1 MGGAALVGGLSGNA
15 LQGGVNSGPAYSGAD
30 GQQST
35 GTGDKN
41 FNFGNPNR
49 GLYAGGTSPVLMIG
63 LAAAAVGVVWWISK
77 KK

>member
-1 MGGAALVGGLSGNA
+1 MGGAAVGGLAGNA
-15 LQGGVNSGPAYSGAD
+15 LQGGISGGPAQSGST
-30 GQQST
+30 GEQST

-63 LAAAAVGVVWWISK
+63 LAVAAVGVVWWISK

>member
-1 MGGAALVGGLSGNA
+1 MGGAALVGGLAGNA
-15 LQGGVNSGPAYSGAD
+15 MQGGVNSGPAYSGAD

-41 FNFGNPNR
+41 FNFGNPRN
-49 GLYAGGTSPVLMIG
+49 GLYKVSTSPVLMIG
-63 LAAAAVGVVWWISK
+63 LAVAAVGVVWWISK